1 MTNHRQ
7 KTRRRLPLSAAAAV
21 MVLTGGGLALLI
33 WAKLR
38 LVTGAPRTA
47 YAIPEQD
54 SDVADGQDAADEQ
67 QADDPT
73 RRP

>member
-1 MTNHRQ
+1 
-7 KTRRRLPLSAAAAV
+7 